1 MKFSFFKIAG
11 SILIFSAVS
20 YLYSDTTHEVQ
31 KGETLYSISK
41 TYGVSVSA
49 IQEANGLSDAGIKI
63 GQKIKIPDSSTTT
76 AQTAKP
82 SSDSSAG
89 QKSQT
94 AQNAS
99 SNSTKTTATPTSPA
113 KTADSTAKEN
123 LSSDGTYTVQKGET
137 WFGIS
142 KKYGISVADL
152 QKLNGVGS
160 EAALKIGQ
168 KIKVPGKNSNPTET
182 SAVTSTKSKT
192 TATSTSDSTKKAP
205 AAKVPELAKNDPHN
219 YSSKKADS
227 SLVWPVKTENIV
239 YVNGK
244 VGGVSMAAKK
254 DEEVKAIRAGTVMF
268 SGSYRGFGNV
278 VFIQSKTGHIYAY
291 TGLGSIEVSKGDY
304 INYSSEIGTAGID
317 TYTGKP
323 QISLMVFQNGQPIDP
338 AKAPRG

>member
-1 MKFSFFKIAG
+1 MKCSLFKVVFSIFV
-11 SILIFSAVS
+11 FSAVS
-20 YLYSDTTHEVQ
+20 HLYSDTVHEVQ
-31 KGETLYSISK
+31 TGDTLYSISK
-41 TYGVSVSA
+41 KYGVSVND
-49 IQEANGLSDAGIKI
+49 IQDANGFSDNGIKV
-63 GQKIKIPDSSTTT
+63 GQKIKIPVKGADSSSVAAKAPT
-76 AQTAKP
+76 ANSTVPA
-82 SSDSSAG
+82 
-89 QKSQT
+89 
-94 AQNAS
+94 AS
-99 SNSTKTTATPTSPA
+99 S
-113 KTADSTAKEN
+113 KTAAA
-123 LSSDGTYTVQKGET
+123 SDGTYVVQKGET

-152 QKLNGVGS
+152 QKLNGVGNES
-160 EAALKIGQ
+160 SLKVGQ
-168 KIKVPGKNSNPTET
+168 KIKVPGGSNSVSSGT
-182 SAVTSTKSKT
+182 AVASSKKQ
-192 TATSTSDSTKKAP
+192 SDSAKDSGMTKKSQASSE
-205 AAKVPELAKNDPHN
+205 KVPDLKTNDPHN

-239 YVNGK
+239 YINGK

-291 TGLGSIEVSKGDY
+291 TGLGSIDVSKGDY

-317 TYTGKP
+317 TYTGKS

>member
-1 MKFSFFKIAG
+1 MKCSFFKVVFLC
-11 SILIFSAVS
+11 LIFSAVS
-20 YLYSDTTHEVQ
+20 HLYSDSVHEVQ
-31 KGETLYSISK
+31 KGETLYSISR
-41 TYGVSVSA
+41 TYGISVNA
-49 IQEANGLSDAGIKI
+49 IQEANGMSDNAIKV
-63 GQKIKIPDSSTTT
+63 GQKIKIPDAASSQGQS
-76 AQTAKP
+76 AQGSSVTKSATSSSSSDSANAKP
-82 SSDSSAG
+82 SSQSSASA
-89 QKSQT
+89 QTANSASQT
-94 AQNAS
+94 N
-99 SNSTKTTATPTSPA
+99 TA
-113 KTADSTAKEN
+113 
-123 LSSDGTYTVQKGET
+123 SSDGTYIVQKGET

-160 EAALKIGQ
+160 DAPLKVGQ
-168 KIKVPGKNSNPTET
+168 KLTVPSAKSAASSS
-182 SAVTSTKSKT
+182 SAVASSKT
-192 TATSTSDSTKKAP
+192 TASSSSKNTGTSVTNTNQ
-205 AAKVPELAKNDPHN
+205 KVPELENPRN

-239 YVNGK
+239 YINGK

-291 TGLGSIEVSKGDY
+291 TGLGSIDVSKGDY

-317 TYTGKP
+317 TYTGKS

>member
-1 MKFSFFKIAG
+1 MKCSVFKVVFCF
-11 SILIFSAVS
+11 LIFSVVS
-20 YLYSDTTHEVQ
+20 HLYSDTTHEVQ

-41 TYGVSVSA
+41 KYGVSVSSV
-49 IQEANGLSDAGIKI
+49 QEANGLSDNGIKV
-63 GQKIKIPDSSTTT
+63 GQKIKIPDGKT
-76 AQTAKP
+76 
-82 SSDSSAG
+82 DSSA
-89 QKSQT
+89 SSAST
-94 AQNAS
+94 NANANAS
-99 SNSTKTTATPTSPA
+99 VSSASTSTTEKTIA
-113 KTADSTAKEN
+113 ST
-123 LSSDGTYTVQKGET
+123 DGTYTVQKGET

-152 QKLNGVGS
+152 QKMNSVGS
-160 EAALKIGQ
+160 DSPLRVGQ
-168 KIKVPGKNSNPTET
+168 KLKVPAPQANSNS
-182 SAVTSTKSKT
+182 SAV
-192 TATSTSDSTKKAP
+192 ATSQTASSNSSSKSAATQASQTTS
-205 AAKVPELAKNDPHN
+205 KVPEIENPRT
-219 YSSKKADS
+219 YSGKKADS

-239 YVNGK
+239 YINGK

-291 TGLGSIEVSKGDY
+291 TGLGSIDVSKGDY

-317 TYTGKP
+317 TYTGKS

>member
-1 MKFSFFKIAG
+1 MKCSVFKVVF

-20 YLYSDTTHEVQ
+20 YLYSDTIHEVQ

-41 TYGVSVSA
+41 KYGVSVADVQS
-49 IQEANGLSDAGIKI
+49 ANGLSDNSIKV
-63 GQKIKIPDSSTTT
+63 GQKIKIPDGKTSEVAPSVSSKTSAATTSAPVAAKPTSNPASTTKAAT
-76 AQTAKP
+76 
-82 SSDSSAG
+82 SSDES
-89 QKSQT
+89 
-94 AQNAS
+94 
-99 SNSTKTTATPTSPA
+99 
-113 KTADSTAKEN
+113 
-123 LSSDGTYTVQKGET
+123 YIVQKGET

-142 KKYGISVADL
+142 KKYGITVAEL

-160 EAALKIGQ
+160 DAALKVGQ
-168 KIKVPGKNSNPTET
+168 KLKVPGS
-182 SAVTSTKSKT
+182 S
-192 TATSTSDSTKKAP
+192 TSTSLASAKSNDSASSS
-205 AAKVPELAKNDPHN
+205 AAKSASTSTSKVPDLAKNDPHN

-239 YVNGK
+239 YINGK

-291 TGLGSIEVSKGDY
+291 TGLGSIDVSKGDY

-317 TYTGKP
+317 TYTGKS

>member
-1 MKFSFFKIAG
+1 MKCSVFKVVF

-20 YLYSDTTHEVQ
+20 YLYSDTIHEVQ

-41 TYGVSVSA
+41 KYGVSVADVQS
-49 IQEANGLSDAGIKI
+49 ANGLSDNGIKV
-63 GQKIKIPDSSTTT
+63 GQKIKIPDGKTSGAAPSVSAKTSAATTSAPVAAKPTSNPASTTKAAT
-76 AQTAKP
+76 
-82 SSDSSAG
+82 SSDES
-89 QKSQT
+89 
-94 AQNAS
+94 
-99 SNSTKTTATPTSPA
+99 
-113 KTADSTAKEN
+113 
-123 LSSDGTYTVQKGET
+123 YIVQKGET

-142 KKYGISVADL
+142 KKYGITVADL

-160 EAALKIGQ
+160 DAALKVGQ
-168 KIKVPGKNSNPTET
+168 KLKVPGS
-182 SAVTSTKSKT
+182 S
-192 TATSTSDSTKKAP
+192 TSTSLASAKSNDSASSS
-205 AAKVPELAKNDPHN
+205 AAKSASTSTSKVPDLAKNDPHN

-239 YVNGK
+239 YINGK

-291 TGLGSIEVSKGDY
+291 TGLGSIDVSKGDY

-317 TYTGKP
+317 TYTGKS

>member
-1 MKFSFFKIAG
+1 MKCSVFKVAFSV
-11 SILIFSAVS
+11 LIISAVS
-20 YLYSDTTHEVQ
+20 YLYSDTVHEVQ

-41 TYGVSVSA
+41 NYGISVDS
-49 IQEANGLSDAGIKI
+49 IKEANGFADNSIKI
-63 GQKIKIPDSSTTT
+63 GQKIKIP
-76 AQTAKP
+76 Q
-82 SSDSSAG
+82 DSSAVSKTQESPSTQQNSAQAAQEN
-89 QKSQT
+89 QKEKNAQT
-94 AQNAS
+94 SKNI
-99 SNSTKTTATPTSPA
+99 
-113 KTADSTAKEN
+113 
-123 LSSDGTYTVQKGET
+123 SSDGSYIVQKGET

-152 QKLNGVGS
+152 QKLNGVGN

-168 KIKVPGKNSNPTET
+168 KIKVPSESNVGSQTTSVATTKNLQPESKDTKTTKDKESKKT
-182 SAVTSTKSKT
+182 SSAVANVPDLKTK
-192 TATSTSDSTKKAP
+192 
-205 AAKVPELAKNDPHN
+205 DPHS
-219 YSSKKADS
+219 YSGKKADS
-227 SLVWPVKTENIV
+227 SLVWPVKADSIV
-239 YVNGK
+239 YINGK

-291 TGLGSIEVSKGDY
+291 TGLGSIDVSKGDY

-317 TYTGKP
+317 SYTGKS